1 METLSKRRISD
12 VQFVVDANLN
22 VIDGNR
28 SFMSL
33 FRQTQFNVNFSMF
46 LSEFDAENFRGFLRG
61 FGTDEQP
68 HDFIAGIALSGATR
82 SCIFSTTKKGAVF
95 NVVLEEL
102 SFSRML
108 LDRALLESREYSAL
122 LQNFDVYY
130 FIYDGTNFIL
140 KNTKDLNI
148 VFEGKADEFSDYF
161 QRIFSIDLVHNDTCF
176 QYKSMFENIQNFESN
191 KYYNF
196 LQTTRKLLT
205 VHTLKTSTRKKTVIV
220 GSIESERNSAPAQN
234 QYSEQR
240 DGLTGLYN
248 KKAITELAVQKI
260 NEKKEPCALIII
272 DVDKF
277 KEFNDTYGHFFGDRV
292 LVAVANSIADAIS
305 GYGIAGRIGG
315 DEFLIVLDMT
325 DEDDIRNIARNIRVG
340 IQWNVTAEPGT
351 SVTCSIGIARF
362 PMNVNNYEDL
372 FNLAD
377 KCLYIAKYRG
387 RNCYIIYKPE
397 LHDKILLEKKQAADK
412 ISSGK
417 LFMDNVNTQMEIF
430 SLFDTRKSDFIKK
443 AIERAQAYM
452 QISKI
457 TVYDKNLDLA
467 YVVGVDGFDVRM
479 PFFDDDYF
487 SFYNEYDFLHLDN
500 TNILDSIDAQR
511 FNMYISRNISST
523 IEVLCKDESGARK
536 ALVCYDLYKPARTFS
551 PEKVIFA
558 IMLAKKIAQ
567 YL

>member
-12 VQFVVDANLN
+12 VQFVVDADLN

-28 SFMSL
+28 SFMRL
-33 FRQTQFNVNFSMF
+33 FRQTQVNLNFSLF
-46 LSEFDAENFRGFLRG
+46 LSEFDAENFKSFLRN
-61 FGTDEQP
+61 FGTEELP
-68 HDFIAGIALSGATR
+68 HDFIAGITLSGATL
-82 SCIFSTTKKGAVF
+82 SCVFRVAKKEDYF

-148 VFEGKADEFSDYF
+148 VFEGGSDEFSEYF
-161 QRIFSIDLVHNDTCF
+161 QRTFSLDLVHNDTCF
-176 QYKSMFENIQNFESN
+176 QYKSMFEDIQNLKSN

-196 LQTTRKLLT
+196 LQSNRKLLA
-205 VHTLKTSTRKKTVIV
+205 VHTLKTSTRKKTIIV
-220 GSIESERNSAPAQN
+220 GSIESEQDSAPAQN

-248 KKAITELAVQKI
+248 KKAITELAIKKI
-260 NEKKEPCALIII
+260 NEKKSPCALIII

-351 SVTCSIGIARF
+351 VVTCSIGIARF

-397 LHDKILLEKKQAADK
+397 LHDKILIENKQVADK
-412 ISSGK
+412 TSTGK
-417 LFMDNVNTQMEIF
+417 LFMDSVNTQMEIF
-430 SLFDTRKSDFIKK
+430 GLFDTRESDFIKK
-443 AIERAQAYM
+443 ALELAQAYM

-479 PFFDDDYF
+479 PFFDDAYF

-500 TNILDSIDAQR
+500 TNVFDSIDARR
-511 FNMYISRNISST
+511 FNMYISKNISST
-523 IEVLCKDESGARK
+523 IEVLCKDENGGRK

-551 PEKVIFA
+551 NVKVIFA
-558 IMLAKKIAQ
+558 IMLARKIAQ